1 MEQHSISTQR
11 LRLRTLLP
19 ADCSERYVSWLNQ
32 PDINRYL
39 ETRFEPPQT
48 LESVR
53 NYVSA
58 VAERSN
64 EHLFGIFLDGGVR
77 HVGNIKV
84 GPISGPHRVGDVSL
98 LIGER
103 ECWGQGIATEAI
115 QAVCLYAFAQLR
127 VRKLS
132 AGMYAPNRGST
143 RAFEKAGWRHE
154 GIRRAHYLLD
164 DTPCDVVI
172 LGLMP
177 SDLPG

>member
-1 MEQHSISTQR
+1 MEQHSISTPR
-11 LRLRTLLP
+11 LRLRTLFP

-32 PDINRYL
+32 PEINRYL
-39 ETRFEPPQT
+39 ETRFGPPHT

-58 VAERSN
+58 VAERSD

-77 HVGNIKV
+77 HIGNIKV
-84 GPISGPHRVGDVSL
+84 GPISSPHRVGDVGL

-103 ECWGQGIATEAI
+103 DCWGRGIATEAI
-115 QAVCLYAFAQLR
+115 EAVCRYAFAQLR

-143 RAFEKAGWRHE
+143 RAFEKVGWRHE
-154 GIRRAHYLLD
+154 GIRRDHFLLD
-164 DTPCDVVI
+164 DKPCDLVI
-172 LGLMP
+172 LGLRP